1 MEKPNIEPHCI
12 LLIFR
17 FHRSRIHTMSVP
29 ASENSKGRVED
40 ACMLGETGIAGFSGD
55 GDQLVFVA
63 FNEVR
68 LALFLML
75 EVLNRS

>member
-1 MEKPNIEPHCI
+1 
-12 LLIFR
+12 
-17 FHRSRIHTMSVP
+17 MSVP

-40 ACMLGETGIAGFSGD
+40 ACMLGETGMAGFSVD

-75 EVLNRS
+75 VVLNRS